1 MVDSKRWQLAGEV
14 CRMGGTL
21 KQRTPRGGTEAPMV
35 WFRRTKVW
43 SVLRLTDIIKIATEN
58 MM

>member
-14 CRMGGTL
+14 CHMSGTL
-21 KQRTPRGGTEAPMV
+21 KQRTPRGSREAPMT

-58 MM
+58 TL